1 MHFVERTNC
10 SHVFSIQLD
19 KQNKFTLAKQA
30 KHVSILTIWAEWIQA
45 NEQCVVLP
53 TKTQIVCLLAE
64 HLHCLNHG
72 FGEEKKARVYHQDA
86 SDAAPFRPPA
96 LGGFSGACIPSGN
109 IVFASA
115 ASGDKEPTHHR
126 ELLARTAVK
135 MITST
140 CKRNNS
146 NNSLL
151 RFLLPFFR
159 RLESLGSKAIYKA
172 L

>member
-1 MHFVERTNC
+1 MSSALFYPQRHKLSVY
-10 SHVFSIQLD
+10 L
-19 KQNKFTLAKQA
+19 QNICT
-30 KHVSILTIWAEWIQA
+30 
-45 NEQCVVLP
+45 VLIMDSE
-53 TKTQIVCLLAE
+53 KK
-64 HLHCLNHG
+64 
-72 FGEEKKARVYHQDA
+72 KKARVYHQDA
-86 SDAAPFRPPA
+86 SDAAPFRPTA